1 MENELFNSLLDR
13 GAHRGCAAVLRAP
26 KRKFHTG
33 VGDLLDRSI
42 LQNKF
47 VAHSLTTAV
56 SWFVLHLTMQRYLAV
71 AKESELVHLS

>member
-1 MENELFNSLLDR
+1 MNFLTLCSTEALIEVVS
-13 GAHRGCAAVLRAP
+13 GAACTKAQVSYGS
-26 KRKFHTG
+26 G
-33 VGDLLDRSI
+33 RSSRPI
-42 LQNKF
+42 NFCNKF